1 MWHTENRKKERER
14 IMNYDEESYNSAINE
29 QWEKL
34 AQAQTKE
41 EIQALL
47 DTWPVKSDYEI
58 KEEVKKEPKVNWI
71 SDWSEEQIEE
81 WRKKNTNEG

>member
-1 MWHTENRKKERER
+1 
-14 IMNYDEESYNSAINE
+14 MNYDEESYNNAVNE

-41 EIQALL
+41 EIQAVL

-58 KEEVKKEPKVNWI
+58 KEEV
-71 SDWSEEQIEE
+71 
-81 WRKKNTNEG
+81 

>member
-1 MWHTENRKKERER
+1 
-14 IMNYDEESYNSAINE
+14 MNYDEESYNNAINE

-41 EIQALL
+41 EIQAVL

-58 KEEVKKEPKVNWI
+58 EVK
-71 SDWSEEQIEE
+71 SSEVV
-81 WRKKNTNEG
+81 KDKNEG

>member
-1 MWHTENRKKERER
+1 
-14 IMNYDEESYNSAINE
+14 MNYDEESYNSAINE

-41 EIQALL
+41 EIQAVL

-58 KEEVKKEPKVNWI
+58 EVK
-71 SDWSEEQIEE
+71 SSEVV
-81 WRKKNTNEG
+81 KDKNEG

>member
-1 MWHTENRKKERER
+1 M
-14 IMNYDEESYNSAINE
+14 IDEEAYNSAVNE

-41 EIQALL
+41 EIQAVL
-47 DTWPVKSDYEI
+47 DTWPVKSDFEI
-58 KEEVKKEPKVNWI
+58 KEEVKKEPKVNFI

>member
-1 MWHTENRKKERER
+1 
-14 IMNYDEESYNSAINE
+14 MNYDEESYTSAVNE

-34 AQAQTKE
+34 AQAQTNE
-41 EIQALL
+41 EIQAVL

>member
-1 MWHTENRKKERER
+1 M
-14 IMNYDEESYNSAINE
+14 IDEEAYNSAVNE

-41 EIQALL
+41 EIQAVL

-58 KEEVKKEPKVNWI
+58 KEDEEPKDEKEN
-71 SDWSEEQIEE
+71 
-81 WRKKNTNEG
+81 G

>member
-1 MWHTENRKKERER
+1 
-14 IMNYDEESYNSAINE
+14 MNYDEESYNSAVNE

-41 EIQALL
+41 EIQAVL

-58 KEEVKKEPKVNWI
+58 EEEVKKEPKANWI

>member
-1 MWHTENRKKERER
+1 
-14 IMNYDEESYNSAINE
+14 MNYDEESYNSAVNL

-34 AQAQTKE
+34 ANAQTNE
-41 EIQALL
+41 EIQEVL

-71 SDWSEEQIEE
+71 SDWSEEQIED

>member
-1 MWHTENRKKERER
+1 MWHTENRKKEGER
-14 IMNYDEESYNSAINE
+14 IMNYDEESYNSAVNE

-41 EIQALL
+41 EIQTVL

-58 KEEVKKEPKVNWI
+58 EVKSSEVDKE
-71 SDWSEEQIEE
+71 Q
-81 WRKKNTNEG
+81 NES

>member
-1 MWHTENRKKERER
+1 
-14 IMNYDEESYNSAINE
+14 MNYDEESYNNAVNE

-41 EIQALL
+41 EIQAVL

-58 KEEVKKEPKVNWI
+58 EVK
-71 SDWSEEQIEE
+71 SSEVV
-81 WRKKNTNEG
+81 KDKNEG

>member
-1 MWHTENRKKERER
+1 MWHTENRKKEGER
-14 IMNYDEESYNSAINE
+14 IMNYDEESYNNAVNE

-41 EIQALL
+41 EIQAVL

-58 KEEVKKEPKVNWI
+58 KEEV
-71 SDWSEEQIEE
+71 
-81 WRKKNTNEG
+81 